1 MITWSIKLYSHLWHY
16 VLSRIFRNLHFDIE
30 IVRNQGS
37 EELLKLGGGQKIFIF
52 RGEEL
57 ALWGGVQKIFIFGG
71 GLPYEGY
78 LIF

>member
-37 EELLKLGGGQKIFIF
+37 EELLK
-52 RGEEL
+52 EL
-57 ALWGGVQKIFIFGG
+57 LIFGG